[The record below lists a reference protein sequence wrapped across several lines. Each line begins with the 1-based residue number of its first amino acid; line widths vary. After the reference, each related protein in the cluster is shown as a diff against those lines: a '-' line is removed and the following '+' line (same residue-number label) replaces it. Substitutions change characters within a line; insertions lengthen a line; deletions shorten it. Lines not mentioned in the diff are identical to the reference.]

1 MPQRKEIQ
9 WAQLR
14 VGITVAVCLLI
25 LIVGVFVVS
34 GQIGFITRKYT
45 LRAYFATAAQLRPGS
60 QVDLSGIPVGT
71 VKSVDISNSH
81 DPNRAVVIAMS
92 IARKYQDEIR
102 DDSEVDQTTAG
113 LLGET
118 YLDISRG
125 TPGQPV
131 VPDNGV
137 LKAQQEADIK
147 QVMKNAN
154 DVVSNLKVLSAQL
167 NDMTN
172 QITQG
177 KGSIGKML
185 YDDTLYNEL
194 TATVKSAQ
202 QVIATVQQGQ
212 GTIGKFMADPTV
224 YNKTVDALNRL
235 NQFLDQAQNG
245 QGTLGRIVSDPA
257 LYNQLKDLSAKLNTM
272 IDNINNGQGTLGKLV
287 TDKDLYDH
295 MNSTMAHVDTV
306 TARIDQGTGTL
317 GKLSTDDTLY
327 KNLSASSESLRA
339 FLTEFRKN
347 PRKYL
352 QIRVH
357 IF

>member
-1 MPQRKEIQ
+1 
-9 WAQLR
+9 
-14 VGITVAVCLLI
+14 VCLII

-34 GQIGFITRKYT
+34 GQIGFITRKYS

-60 QVDLSGIPVGT
+60 QVDLAGIPVGT
-71 VKSVDISNSH
+71 VKSVNISDSH
-81 DPNRAVVIAMS
+81 DANRAVVIVMS

-102 DDSEVDQTTAG
+102 QDSEVDQTTAG
-113 LLGET
+113 LLGES

-125 TPGQPV
+125 SQDQPV
-131 VPDNGV
+131 IPDNGEI
-137 LKAQQEADIK
+137 KTHQEADMK

-154 DVVSNLKVLSAQL
+154 DVVSNLTVLSARL
-167 NDMTN
+167 NDMAN
-172 QITQG
+172 EITQG
-177 KGSIGKML
+177 KGSIGKLL
-185 YDDTLYNEL
+185 YDESFYNEL
-194 TATVKSAQ
+194 HATVRSAHQ
-202 QVIATVQQGQ
+202 MVTDMQNGQ

-224 YNKTVDALNRL
+224 YNKTVDTLNRL

-257 LYNQLKDLSAKLNTM
+257 LYNQLKDLSAKLNTT
-272 IDNINNGQGTLGKLV
+272 IDNINKGQGTLGKLV
-287 TDKDLYDH
+287 TDKELYDH

-339 FLTEFRKN
+339 FLAEFRKN
-347 PRKYL
+347 PKKYL
-352 QIRVH
+352 SIRVH

>member
-14 VGITVAVCLLI
+14 VGITVAVCLII
-25 LIVGVFVVS
+25 LIAGVFVVS
-34 GQIGFITRKYT
+34 GQIGFITRKYS

-60 QVDLSGIPVGT
+60 QVDLAGIPVGT
-71 VKSVDISNSH
+71 VKSVSISNSH
-81 DPNRAVVIAMS
+81 DPNRAVIIVMS
-92 IARKYQDEIR
+92 IALKYQDDIR
-102 DDSEVDQTTAG
+102 RDSEVDQTTAG
-113 LLGET
+113 LLGES

-125 TPGQPV
+125 SPGQPV
-131 VPDNGV
+131 IPDNGEI
-137 LKAQQEADIK
+137 KAHQEADMK

-154 DVVSNLKVLSAQL
+154 DVVSNLTVLSARL
-167 NDMTN
+167 NDITN
-172 QITQG
+172 EITQG
-177 KGSIGKML
+177 KGSIGKLL
-185 YDDTLYNEL
+185 YDDSFYNQL
-194 TATVKSAQ
+194 QATAKSAHEM
-202 QVIATVQQGQ
+202 IASIQDGR

-224 YNKTVDALNRL
+224 YNKTVDTLNRL

-257 LYNQLKDLSAKLNTM
+257 LYNQLRDLSAKLNTT
-272 IDNINNGQGTLGKLV
+272 IDNINKGQGTLGKLV
-287 TDKDLYDH
+287 TDKELYDH
-295 MNSTMAHVDTV
+295 MNSTMAHVDTL
-306 TARIDQGTGTL
+306 TARIDEGKGTL

-347 PRKYL
+347 PKKYL
-352 QIRVH
+352 SIRVH

>member
-14 VGITVAVCLLI
+14 VGITVAVCLII
-25 LIVGVFVVS
+25 LIAGVFVVS
-34 GQIGFITRKYT
+34 GQIGFITRKYS

-60 QVDLSGIPVGT
+60 QVDLAGIPVGT
-71 VKSVDISNSH
+71 VKSVNISNSH
-81 DPNRAVVIAMS
+81 DPNRAVVIVMT

-102 DDSEVDQTTAG
+102 QNSEVDQTTAG
-113 LLGET
+113 LLGES

-125 TPGQPV
+125 S
-131 VPDNGV
+131 PDQAVIPDDGEI
-137 LKAQQEADIK
+137 KAHQEADMK

-154 DVVSNLKVLSAQL
+154 DVVSNLTVLSSRL
-167 NDMTN
+167 NDITN
-172 QITQG
+172 EITQG
-177 KGSIGKML
+177 KGSIGKLL
-185 YDDTLYNEL
+185 YDESFYNQL
-194 TATVKSAQ
+194 QATVKSAHQ
-202 QVIATVQQGQ
+202 MIASMQDGR
-212 GTIGKFMADPTV
+212 GTIGKFMDDPTV
-224 YNKTVDALNRL
+224 YNKTVDTLNRL
-235 NQFLDQAQNG
+235 NQFLDEAQNG

-257 LYNQLKDLSAKLNTM
+257 LYNQLRDLSAKLNTT
-272 IDNINNGQGTLGKLV
+272 IDNINKGQGTLGKLV
-287 TDKDLYDH
+287 TDKELYDH
-295 MNSTMAHVDTV
+295 MNSTMAHVDTL

-347 PRKYL
+347 PKKYL
-352 QIRVH
+352 SIRVH

>member
-14 VGITVAVCLLI
+14 VGITVSVCLII
-25 LIVGVFVVS
+25 LIAGIFVVS
-34 GQIGFITRKYT
+34 GQIGFVTRKYT

-60 QVDLSGIPVGT
+60 QVDLAGIPVGT
-71 VKSVDISNSH
+71 VKSVNISDSH
-81 DPNRAVVIAMS
+81 DPNRAVIIALS
-92 IARKYQDEIR
+92 IGRKYQDEIR
-102 DDSEVDQTTAG
+102 QDSEVDQTTAG
-113 LLGET
+113 LLGES

-131 VPDNGV
+131 IPDNGEI
-137 LKAQQEADIK
+137 KARQEADIK

-154 DVVSNLKVLSAQL
+154 DVVSNLTVLSARL

-185 YDDTLYNEL
+185 YDESLYNEL
-194 TATVKSAQ
+194 RDAAKSANEI
-202 QVIATVQQGQ
+202 VSSVQQGQ
-212 GTIGKFMADPTV
+212 GTIGKFIADPTF
-224 YNKTVDALNRL
+224 YNRTVDTLNRL

-272 IDNINNGQGTLGKLV
+272 VDNVNKGQGTLGKLV
-287 TDKDLYDH
+287 TDKELYDR
-295 MNSTMAHVDTV
+295 MSSTMAHVDTI
-306 TARIDQGTGTL
+306 TGRIDNGTGTL

-339 FLTEFRKN
+339 FLAEFRKN
-347 PRKYL
+347 PKKYL
-352 QIRVH
+352 SIRVH